1 MRTSLVLYIKLY
13 FRSPRNERRVIRT
26 TGEEKEY
33 APLYCRRLHVC
44 HKDTDLDRAPAKVPL
59 HLTYDRLSSLH
70 LSSIGS
76 TATFSSF
83 QVPIKNLA
91 IIGAM
96 GTQLAC
102 RFDVLQAHRQFG
114 QVKSQLKGNI

>member
-26 TGEEKEY
+26 TGEGKKEY

-76 TATFSSF
+76 TATFFIFSSADKESRDNWCHGYAIGMSLRRSTGAS
-83 QVPIKNLA
+83 PIWAGK
-91 IIGAM
+91 ISVEG
-96 GTQLAC
+96 
-102 RFDVLQAHRQFG
+102 
-114 QVKSQLKGNI
+114 